1 MQLLEVGY
9 KVNIKN
15 IKKKGLVVSM
25 TTTTKKITKKDLFN
39 EVIKLA
45 KENNREDIVEFAQHE
60 IDLLNNKKASGT
72 MTATQKENENIKVVI
87 LEELARLNKP
97 VTITELLNASD
108 KLGSYTNPKITALC
122 TQLLKAEKIVRV
134 QDKKKAYY
142 SVVAE

>member
-15 IKKKGLVVSM
+15 IKKKGLVVIM
-25 TTTTKKITKKDLFN
+25 TTKKVTKRDYFN

-60 IDLLNNKKASGT
+60 IDLLDNKKTSGAL
-72 MTATQKENENIKVVI
+72 TATQKENENIKIVI
-87 LEELARLNKP
+87 LEELTRLGKP

-108 KLGSYTNPKITALC
+108 KLGNYTNPKITALC
-122 TQLLKAEKIVRV
+122 TQLLKAEKVDRIP
-134 QDKKKAYY
+134 DKKKAYY
-142 SVVAE
+142 TIKK

>member
-25 TTTTKKITKKDLFN
+25 ANAKKVTKKDLFN

-72 MTATQKENENIKVVI
+72 LTATQKENENIKVII
-87 LEELARLNKP
+87 LEELARLGKP